1 VLSILV
7 LAISLA
13 TWFGPGDRQRAV
25 AGFSVGA
32 MGMTLMALQILL
44 LLGFQAIFGYVY
56 SALAILVGAFM
67 MGLALGSRWSLH
79 GPETRSGSSRET
91 DLRRLASLQ
100 FLAALAPLLLF
111 GAFEACTRI
120 GSGVGAFL
128 SARILFPGLALL
140 CGILGGYQFPVASRV
155 FFAGKET
162 RGPGTLYA
170 LDLIGACLGAVL
182 LGTYLVP
189 VFGFLKTAL
198 LIAVVD
204 LCSGALAILARRQ
217 PWAAQHSGG

>member
-1 VLSILV
+1 
-7 LAISLA
+7 
-13 TWFGPGDRQRAV
+13 
-25 AGFSVGA
+25 
-32 MGMTLMALQILL
+32 MGMTLMALQLLL

-67 MGLALGSRWSLH
+67 MGLALGSWWSLRR
-79 GPETRSGSSRET
+79 PEPRSGSSRET
-91 DLRRLASLQ
+91 DLRRLARLQ

-111 GAFEACTRI
+111 GAFEAFTRT

-128 SARILFPGLALL
+128 GARILFPGLALL
-140 CGILGGYQFPVASRV
+140 CGVLGGYQFPVASRV

-189 VFGFLKTAL
+189 VYGFLKTAL

-204 LCSGALAILARRQ
+204 LGSGALTSLARRQ